1 MRTVS
6 VISEKE
12 EEEED
17 ALEAVA
23 SSATLTCEWIPPP
36 HGRGGMQNAILVCF
50 SVLPSPHAV
59 GGSMGSERST
69 LPRNWSRGDFYSAD
83 GVDLA
88 PEMERN

>member
-59 GGSMGSERST
+59 GGIHGK
-69 LPRNWSRGDFYSAD
+69 
-83 GVDLA
+83 
-88 PEMERN
+88 